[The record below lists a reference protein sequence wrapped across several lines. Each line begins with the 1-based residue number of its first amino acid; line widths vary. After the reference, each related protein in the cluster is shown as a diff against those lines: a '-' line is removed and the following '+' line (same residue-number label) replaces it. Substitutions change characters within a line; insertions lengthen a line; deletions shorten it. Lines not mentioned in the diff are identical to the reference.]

1 MNTQS
6 VRSAIAKWMSLSL
19 VAALIVV
26 ANPFNSKAAD
36 NKEKENAFFSEKQV
50 SVQYAG
56 AGENSV
62 SFRIQ
67 LENPAAQK
75 FSLIVKD
82 DAGDVIFQ
90 QQFSDVHF
98 NKTVQ
103 LLKETSEMHPTF
115 VIRMGN
121 QEVSRSFAVNSSAR
135 VVEDVVVT
143 KL

>member
-6 VRSAIAKWMSLSL
+6 VRSAIAKWMSISL
-19 VAALIVV
+19 VAALFVV
-26 ANPFNSKAAD
+26 ANPFNSNAAD
-36 NKEKENAFFSEKQV
+36 KKEKDNAFFADKQV
-50 SVQYAG
+50 SVQYSG

-75 FSLIVKD
+75 FSLIIKD
-82 DAGDVIFQ
+82 DAGDVVFQ
-90 QQFSDVHF
+90 QQFNDQHF

-103 LLKETSEMHPTF
+103 LLKESSELHPTF

-121 QEVSRSFAVNSSAR
+121 QEISRSFAVNSSAR